1 VASQTADQGVLITA
15 FVGTGSAGSLS
26 LLEVKAHCAAAL
38 PSYMVPDRVIFVEA
52 VPRGTRGKIDYSALE
67 KLAGE

>member
-1 VASQTADQGVLITA
+1 
-15 FVGTGSAGSLS
+15 
-26 LLEVKAHCAAAL
+26 
-38 PSYMVPDRVIFVEA
+38 MVPDRVLFVEA